1 MAVPILI
8 ATASPGF
15 GELIRKTLEDAGSY
29 RPFLA
34 ADRNEV
40 TQYAPRPDLV
50 LAILDSNLDG
60 FPLQEMIKALRA
72 VHPGIKLIVIPP
84 RETSQR
90 EAMNVLQVDGYLNKP
105 FYLPDL
111 LSIVGNAMQGISR
124 GFSAQISKRRT
135 GQPTQTQKQDLGE
148 SDWQSDVS
156 RAAQHLTRFSFE
168 VSAQAALL
176 IRDGQLWAYS
186 GQLPQEA
193 ARELAQFIIQD
204 REQNQPYNTSSGDL
218 ARFIKLETTGDETML
233 YAMQL
238 DEEMILA
245 LAFDAQTPFSRI
257 RAQAGRL
264 ARALSSPDFPE
275 EHRSAGTN
283 EAAFLAQLPQEEV
296 EEADG
301 EPELQV
307 PAMFPEGFIPPPT
320 TIPQRMGDM
329 AESPPGVT
337 PAGSPPDQ
345 APPADREPDTW
356 SYEKELA
363 ARQEPAVGPLHPA
376 TDINYPA
383 PPPVSVST
391 SPTAQFKP
399 TNEIQVSQTVRI
411 QNTKMYNLSYACVLI
426 PRLPQHTLTG
436 DLGRRMGEWLQAI
449 HLAFG
454 WRLAHLA
461 VRPSYMLWVSAVAPK
476 TSAAGLI
483 QTVRKQTSGWIFLE
497 FPLMAKDNP
506 SGEFWAPGYMAI
518 TTGQL
523 PSAEELQVYIQNTRT
538 RQGIAV
544 NQ

>member
-29 RPFLA
+29 QPFLA
-34 ADRNEV
+34 ADRSKFIELA
-40 TQYAPRPDLV
+40 QRAELV

-60 FPLQEMIKALRA
+60 FPLWEMVQALRA
-72 VHPGIKLIVIPP
+72 IHPGIKLIAIPP

-90 EAMNVLQVDGYLNKP
+90 KEMGLLQVDGYLNKP

-111 LSIVGNAMQGISR
+111 LSIINNAMQGISR
-124 GFSAQISKRRT
+124 ESNSLIAKRKIVQSQQEQKQAQI
-135 GQPTQTQKQDLGE
+135 E
-148 SDWQSDVS
+148 SGWQYDVS
-156 RAAQHLTRFSFE
+156 RAAQHLTRLSFE

-193 ARELAQFIIQD
+193 ARELAQFVIQD

-264 ARALSSPDFPE
+264 ARALSSPDINEVHLPAATGETSFAAQFPPE
-275 EHRSAGTN
+275 
-283 EAAFLAQLPQEEV
+283 QEEEA
-296 EEADG
+296 EE

-320 TIPQRMGDM
+320 TIPPRTSDTV
-329 AESPPGVT
+329 ESPPGT
-337 PAGSPPDQ
+337 MPASHSPDQ
-345 APPADREPDTW
+345 APIADREPDIW
-356 SYEKELA
+356 AYEQELA
-363 ARQEPAVGPLHPA
+363 ARLLQPASA
-376 TDINYPA
+376 KSAPA
-383 PPPVSVST
+383 PSPASVST
-391 SPTAQFKP
+391 PPAARFNTVD
-399 TNEIQVSQTVRI
+399 EIQISETVRI

-436 DLGRRMGEWLQAI
+436 DLGRRMGEWLQTI

-454 WRLAHLA
+454 WRLVHLA
-461 VRPSYMLWVSAVAPK
+461 VRPSYLLWVSAVSPK

-483 QTVRKQTSGWIFLE
+483 KTVRKHTSGWIFLE
-497 FPLMAKDNP
+497 FPRLEKDNP
-506 SGEFWAPGYMAI
+506 SGEYWAPGYLAI

-523 PSAEELQVYIQNTRT
+523 PSAEELQVFIQNTRS

-544 NQ
+544 DR